1 MTGPAPVVTVGSLW
15 QLGGMKPANTTGAG
29 GATVYY
35 GNLDSIHAL
44 RVFLELRDRA
54 SHRMAESLLGT
65 IRRAADDNRFVVRF
79 HFAAIL
85 DDTVGGSGSQ
95 RGLSALGAASDV
107 GQRQF
112 IDYLGVLLAAQP
124 SSPGLDRFADT
135 SVLLSLA
142 SEVEG
147 LRSTGFDRKVT
158 EDTYLTW
165 AGETVGAFASYGVVG
180 TPVVW
185 YDDEVIPVLR
195 GEDEPALTPQ
205 EFLAQFPE

>member
-1 MTGPAPVVTVGSLW
+1 MT
-15 QLGGMKPANTTGAG
+15 PANTTGVG

-35 GNLDSIHAL
+35 GNLDSLHTL

-54 SHRMAESLLGT
+54 SHRMAESLLAT
-65 IRRAADDNRFVVRF
+65 FRQAADDNRWVLRF
-79 HFAAIL
+79 HFAATL

-95 RGLSALGAASDV
+95 RALSALGAASDA

-112 IDYLGVLLAAQP
+112 IEYLAVLFAAQP
-124 SSPGLDRFADT
+124 YPPGLDRFADT

-147 LRSTGFDRKVT
+147 LRSADFDRKVT
-158 EDTYLTW
+158 DDTYLTW
-165 AGETVGAFASYGVVG
+165 AGETVGGFASYGVVG

-185 YDDEVIPVLR
+185 YDDEVIPVVKA
-195 GEDEPALTPQ
+195 EDGPAVTPQ
-205 EFLAQFPE
+205 EFLAQLPK